1 MGQNQSNSTELKL
14 QKLGAFIKRNPDFQ
28 KSAFL
33 NSYCDENNYFIMNGT
48 PMNRAI
54 YNLIICKRDLSL
66 YHKTNMMPH
75 KNWRITDVK
84 NYFGLKGKIKAL
96 LPIYLELCAIF
107 LDSEQ
112 TLMDAGK
119 KILEDEK

>member
-1 MGQNQSNSTELKL
+1 
-14 QKLGAFIKRNPDFQ
+14 
-28 KSAFL
+28 
-33 NSYCDENNYFIMNGT
+33 
-48 PMNRAI
+48 
-54 YNLIICKRDLSL
+54 
-66 YHKTNMMPH
+66 MMPH